1 MRVVRRRQWIS
12 SRSGN
17 RTRRTIAGSLGALGV
32 LLGTGWQGA
41 HAQSSVTLYGL
52 IDAGLVYKTNAGVAD
67 GKSASAISLSG
78 NNHATSRWGLL
89 GFEDIGG
96 GTKITFRL
104 ESGFNPSN
112 GAGNFGLP
120 FPSVTNSLFDRGAIV
135 GVVAPWGALKAGRN
149 WTPLYDAYSAADIT
163 GFSLTGS
170 LANAVFQNSSNV
182 NPALPAAAAATGANS
197 AVNGGFLYQWLNNSV
212 KYELP
217 TNRFG
222 LSGSALYSFGG
233 TAGQFQNKQA
243 WSANL
248 NWTGSQLGLIAG
260 YYDAR
265 DPTGA
270 TNENWLRAYT
280 LAVKYTLGTV
290 KTAFDFIKFRNPTT
304 GANQNYYFTAVAWQI
319 TPSLRVTGN
328 WMYLQDLKQSSA
340 GANLY
345 RLGGEYFL
353 SKRTSL
359 YTDVAF
365 VDNKPR
371 GTLGAGVNSSPVS
384 SNAATIGRNQTAIT
398 VGMRTTF

>member
-1 MRVVRRRQWIS
+1 MRMLRRRQWIS
-12 SRSGN
+12 NDGAG
-17 RTRRTIAGSLGALGV
+17 RTRRTVARSLSALAV
-32 LLGTGWQGA
+32 LIGTAEHGA

-52 IDAGLVYKTNAGVAD
+52 IDAGLVYRTNAGVAD
-67 GKSASAISLSG
+67 GKSASAITLTG
-78 NNHATSRWGLL
+78 NNHATSRWGLI

-96 GTKITFRL
+96 GTQITFRL
-104 ESGFNPSN
+104 ESGFNPSS
-112 GAGNFGLP
+112 GTGDFGLP
-120 FPSVTNSLFDRGAIV
+120 FPNATNSLFDRGAIV
-135 GVVAPWGALKAGRN
+135 GVVAPWGALKLGRN
-149 WTPLYDAYSAADIT
+149 WTPLYDAYNAADIT
-163 GFSLTGS
+163 GFTLTGS
-170 LANAVFQNSSNV
+170 LANAVFQNSSNI

-217 TNRFG
+217 ANRFG
-222 LSGSALYSFGG
+222 FSGSALYSFGG
-233 TAGQFQNKQA
+233 TAGEFQNKEA

-248 NWTGSQLGLIAG
+248 NWTGGGLGLITA
-260 YYDAR
+260 YYDAH

-270 TNENWLRAYT
+270 TNENWLRS
-280 LAVKYTLGTV
+280 YTLGIKYTFGAV

-319 TPSLRVTGN
+319 TPALRVTGN
-328 WMYLQDLKQSSA
+328 WMYLQDLKQSTA

-345 RLGGEYFL
+345 RLGGEYYL

-384 SNAATIGRNQTAIT
+384 SNPATIGRNQTAIT